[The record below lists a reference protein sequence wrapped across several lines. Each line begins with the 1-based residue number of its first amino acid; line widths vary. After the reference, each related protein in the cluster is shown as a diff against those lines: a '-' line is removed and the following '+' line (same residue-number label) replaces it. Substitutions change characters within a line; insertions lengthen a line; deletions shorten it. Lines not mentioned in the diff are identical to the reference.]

1 MMPLAVVG
9 GFDESVLSWFDW
21 LTWIFSYGA
30 ATACV
35 DACDKQRN
43 VACVGEMERISNDFA
58 LKDSAEFVFR
68 LVESDDW
75 FFARRLFR
83 RLRIVD
89 QLGWKLAVVVVA
101 ATRQQA
107 YG

>member
-1 MMPLAVVG
+1 MPLAVVG
-9 GFDESVLSWFDW
+9 GFDESVLAW
-21 LTWIFSYGA
+21 LDRLSGKLSHGA

-35 DACDKQRN
+35 DACDKQRGI
-43 VACVGEMERISNDFA
+43 ARVGEVERISNDFA
-58 LKDSAEFVFR
+58 LKNSAEFMFR

-83 RLRIVD
+83 RLRVVD
-89 QLGWKLAVVVVA
+89 QFGWKLAVVVAA
-101 ATRQQA
+101 ATCQQA